1 MFARQIL
8 KAAIPLASRRAGPAL
23 KVAAAA
29 LTTSRVTIE
38 QAKNM
43 PRNYPEMP
51 NDVLLTMA
59 IMGDQDAREER
70 MIREI
75 MSVDNV
81 SW

>member
-1 MFARQIL
+1 
-8 KAAIPLASRRAGPAL
+8 
-23 KVAAAA
+23 VAAAA